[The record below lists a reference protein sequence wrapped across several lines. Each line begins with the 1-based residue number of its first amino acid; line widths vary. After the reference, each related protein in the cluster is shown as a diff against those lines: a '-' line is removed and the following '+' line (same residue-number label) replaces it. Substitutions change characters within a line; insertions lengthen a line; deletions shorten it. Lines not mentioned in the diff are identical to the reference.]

1 MSQNKKITD
10 LPRSNPELDFFFVAA
25 KGASNY
31 SVSYNDIARLSS
43 IDQPSG
49 KFTDTLTL
57 QNNPV
62 LTGNPDGSSPFA
74 TQADLDAIKI
84 PEQSFS
90 PFMFFSDFVNH
101 VGPTYKVYYD
111 TPNPETYLSG
121 VFVDTLDNCSAAIR
135 WDGPNSDY
143 IGTGYINNAIIDESK
158 VSELG
163 DYTRRFE
170 GYSDVLNLN
179 GLDALTGSANGF
191 TGSITLIDLPDG
203 PTGTQFDFH
212 DHSTVI
218 PAPGTDRGTVD
229 LKEGDK
235 INLDVVYDFSEYDYQ
250 VQTPDKI
257 FIYNEGLAKSR
268 EFDILNFWNAGANRS
283 GVTVELEVSARNGGL
298 GAFLHTVNVAGI
310 TGAKQ
315 NTSSAFFN
323 ESRTVDNT
331 SPLLSIGTV
340 NYPIGQEAIKNGESA
355 AVNRVTT
362 NADQIQAF
370 SDNGELNVDTLGSVG
385 NASTQ
390 VSYANGSYNVS
401 NSNLR
406 FVAKRTTNGLKATS
420 ATVVNI
426 ANAPLTLST
435 NLPGAIKS
443 GPSAGASYNF
453 ILLSDQR
460 FLQTPDLNLDNTQNP
475 ISSLSNTNNGTDENS
490 NRYTLTVVDGEGK
503 GLFAWNV
510 NAVNLAGIPT
520 TNVSNGYNIQGFTE
534 RTITADPQDLAQGI
548 ASLGVAVGNPNN
560 ITFENVSEGGP
571 GPNGGTFYSFSNI
584 AAGTQLDFTF
594 DENNRFTI
602 CDSNGSTNPN
612 GDHIFNLDS
621 LSRAAN
627 AFVSN
632 PAQFI
637 VKED

>member
-62 LTGNPDGSSPFA
+62 LTGHPDGTSPFA
-74 TQADLDAIKI
+74 TKADLDAIKI

-101 VGPTYKVYYD
+101 VGPAYKVYYD
-111 TPNPETYLSG
+111 TPNPDTYLSG
-121 VFVDTLDNCSAAIR
+121 VFVDTLDNCSASIR

-143 IGTGYINNAIIDESK
+143 IGTGYINDTIINESNIL
-158 VSELG
+158 ELG

-170 GYSDVLNLN
+170 GSSNVLNLN
-179 GLDALTGSANGF
+179 GFNSLTGSANGF
-191 TGSITLIDLPDG
+191 TGSITLVDLPDG
-203 PTGTQFDFH
+203 PTGTQFNFH

-218 PAPGTDRGTVD
+218 PAPGTDRGTTD

-235 INLDVVYDFSEYDYQ
+235 INLDVIYDFSEYDYH
-250 VQTPDKI
+250 VQAPDKI
-257 FIYNEGLAKSR
+257 FIYNEGLAKSQ
-268 EFDILNFWNAGANRS
+268 EFDIPNFWNAGANLS
-283 GVTVELEVSARNGGL
+283 GVTVELEVAGRDGDL

-310 TGAKQ
+310 TGIKQ
-315 NTSSAFFN
+315 NTASAFFN
-323 ESRTVDNT
+323 QSRVVDNT
-331 SPLLSIGTV
+331 APLLSIGTIT
-340 NYPIGQEAIKNGESA
+340 YPAGQGAIKNGESA
-355 AVNRVTT
+355 SVNRITT
-362 NADQIQAF
+362 NADSIQVF
-370 SDNGELNVDTLGSVG
+370 SDNGELNVDTIGAIG
-385 NASTQ
+385 NNTTQ
-390 VSYANGSYNVS
+390 VSYANGSYNIS
-401 NSNLR
+401 NNNLR
-406 FVAKRTTNGLKATS
+406 FLAQRTTNGLS
-420 ATVVNI
+420 VSSSTVVNI
-426 ANAPLTLST
+426 ANSPLTLST

-443 GPSAGASYNF
+443 GPPAGASYNF
-453 ILLSDQR
+453 ILLSDQK
-460 FLQTPDLNLDNTQNP
+460 FLQTPNLSLDNAQNP
-475 ISSLSNTNNGTDENS
+475 ISTLNNTNNGTDENS
-490 NRYTLTVVDGEGK
+490 NRYTLTVTDGNQK
-503 GLFAWNV
+503 GLFSWTVSAR
-510 NAVNLAGIPT
+510 NLAGVLT

-534 RTITADPQDLAQGI
+534 RTITANPQDLAQGI
-548 ASLGVAVGNPNN
+548 APLGVSVGNANN
-560 ITFENVSEGGP
+560 IIFENVSEGGS

-584 AAGTQLDFTF
+584 ALGTQLDFSF

-602 CDSNGSTNPN
+602 CDSNGLTDPN

-627 AFVSN
+627 SDVNN